1 MTDAIPQINISQAKM
16 DALARDLQK
25 LEMDSTTVVGGGQ
38 LVPAFQRQ
46 GYLEKMGHTRTK
58 WFRRFFV
65 LRDSFLLSY
74 NLQKSD
80 YTVEPRTCINLSSSQ
95 FQLLPEADKLEVFSI
110 TTMER
115 DQFFLGAQSSSE
127 RDAWIKDMEV
137 ARTIT
142 HANMVKLAVEN
153 QCLAE
158 EKGLGGV
165 TRDNSTSALSIFCNN
180 EYIRNT
186 PLTGGAE
193 GWLRTLG
200 FNPDFQAAGKKKL
213 KKCYFMLRDS
223 HLLMFNGGD
232 ILTKPRGVMYLV
244 GTTTEKVED
253 EEGMF
258 KFACRSKQ
266 CGDVIELVASSNKQ
280 RQRWIQALQVG
291 ARVTY
296 PDFKLLLKEHQLLA
310 AVTMTPR
317 AAPPTAPNQPAIKVD
332 APPVPLMTDDMDVQG
347 QQLDPAT
354 QQAYDSEG
362 VPLVRDPEGKLVH
375 GDGSAC
381 ESTEDRYNAE
391 GQQLDP
397 FNRPLPPGAVPMFT
411 ADGQAIGVGPD
422 GKHYLPNGDDVTDQ
436 AHFAADGTE
445 LKSEVVEAA
454 GAIATDVSVAL
465 KARAML
471 KGEGATEE
479 MVDMLG
485 RTFRAMEGEGEG
497 TVLKNADGQEV
508 PLKSSRKVEQ
518 DGKLVDYDYSA
529 PKPVESGELTIM
541 MEQEE
546 GDEVELGT
554 VEVDSYTTLK
564 DLRNTLTVVLE
575 SELPNFVFLVNM
587 IPLLKHEEDDKLAFS
602 LMPCVFVRSNELKVE
617 APKMKFTKKVEK
629 MVAAEQ
635 KAKAEA
641 NEFEDIMAK
650 IRAGKFLK
658 PVKDSIMDE

>member
-223 HLLMFNGGD
+223 HLLMFNSGD
-232 ILTKPRGVMYLV
+232 ILTKPRGVMYLL
-244 GTTTEKVED
+244 GTQVTISN
-253 EEGMF
+253 EGSDGAF
-258 KFACRSKQ
+258 EFEVRSLQ
-266 CGDVIELVASSNKQ
+266 CGDVIGLTAPSLKVRN
-280 RQRWIQALQVG
+280 RWVQALRIG
-291 ARVTY
+291 GRCSF
-296 PDFKLLLKEHQLLA
+296 PDFQMLIKQHGLGVGLGR
-310 AVTMTPR
+310 AVF
-317 AAPPTAPNQPAIKVD
+317 
-332 APPVPLMTDDMDVQG
+332 
-347 QQLDPAT
+347 
-354 QQAYDSEG
+354 
-362 VPLVRDPEGKLVH
+362 H
-375 GDGSAC
+375 
-381 ESTEDRYNAE
+381 
-391 GQQLDP
+391 
-397 FNRPLPPGAVPMFT
+397 
-411 ADGQAIGVGPD
+411 ADGYGEKLADAI
-422 GKHYLPNGDDVTDQ
+422 LPQEILAV
-436 AHFAADGTE
+436 
-445 LKSEVVEAA
+445 L
-454 GAIATDVSVAL
+454 
-465 KARAML
+465 ARAPGNNRHASL
-471 KGEGATEE
+471 HPA
-479 MVDMLG
+479 
-485 RTFRAMEGEGEG
+485 
-497 TVLKNADGQEV
+497 
-508 PLKSSRKVEQ
+508 VEF
-518 DGKLVDYDYSA
+518 
-529 PKPVESGELTIM
+529 
-541 MEQEE
+541 
-546 GDEVELGT
+546 
-554 VEVDSYTTLK
+554 
-564 DLRNTLTVVLE
+564 LE
-575 SELPNFVFLVNM
+575 
-587 IPLLKHEEDDKLAFS
+587 
-602 LMPCVFVRSNELKVE
+602 
-617 APKMKFTKKVEK
+617 
-629 MVAAEQ
+629 
-635 KAKAEA
+635 
-641 NEFEDIMAK
+641 
-650 IRAGKFLK
+650 
-658 PVKDSIMDE
+658 